1 MIALR
6 ELKLQLYNIIKH
18 MAKDDLLE
26 LLQLAK
32 KLQKVNPSSEESNMD
47 EIRKMAIRTDM
58 DGENLK
64 KYLKIFGLNKN
75 KHL

>member
-1 MIALR
+1 
-6 ELKLQLYNIIKH
+6 